1 MVSVFGGNLG
11 LMIGADFALGVINTL
26 IYNTHFH
33 FVRFQNRS
41 RSKNE
46 SVKCVTMF
54 RRTIGRTN
62 HYVRFRGRG
71 TLPPIP
77 IRNVRADQN
86 VGYDD
91 EDPDIYIEQD
101 EDQGSSYDHE
111 DDIEEGEEE
120 NEFEEES
127 YEAMEP
133 DEDEQTE
140 VSFKVKQTYLP
151 QLSSWFIPCTFS

>member
-1 MVSVFGGNLG
+1 
-11 LMIGADFALGVINTL
+11 
-26 IYNTHFH
+26 
-33 FVRFQNRS
+33 
-41 RSKNE
+41 
-46 SVKCVTMF
+46 
-54 RRTIGRTN
+54 
-62 HYVRFRGRG
+62 
-71 TLPPIP
+71 
-77 IRNVRADQN
+77 VRADQN